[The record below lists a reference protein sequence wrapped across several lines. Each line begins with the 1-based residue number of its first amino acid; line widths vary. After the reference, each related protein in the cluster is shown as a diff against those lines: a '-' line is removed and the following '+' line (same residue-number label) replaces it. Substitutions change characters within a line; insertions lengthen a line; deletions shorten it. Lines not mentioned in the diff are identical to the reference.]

1 MSTSY
6 SNAVARRVRFGAL
19 AKFWFVIM
27 SALIVTF
34 AGSVTDAA
42 TRTWTGSGPNGNWT
56 TSLNWTGSIAP
67 SAGDNLVFPAG
78 PSVKTGTNNFPN
90 TTAFASIS
98 IGDNG
103 YTMAGNSITLGTGG
117 ISCDNPI
124 AGYAQ
129 SALNMPFILPAQ
141 RPMTFTGLGDCE
153 LSFFGLISGAG
164 GWQIVSTPGNMGH
177 SGVVQLY
184 DGGNSYAGGTSV
196 ASSYVG
202 ARASGVFGSG
212 PVVMAD
218 ATVTLILYPGT
229 TQANALTAQGGGFN
243 GNGAL
248 SFSGNWSGPITVLNY
263 AGLGSN
269 AVPEMV
275 LSGAL
280 TGDANSLV
288 NAPENTE
295 TAVVTLTGNS
305 PAFLGKLQ
313 PNPGKL
319 NVNAA
324 FPNASADLVNSYKG
338 TTLAGT
344 GSVGGAVTLGPL
356 THLAPGYNGTV
367 GVLSTGSL
375 TLPATSILD
384 IRINGTTPGTNQS
397 QVNVTGSVTLGG
409 TLNVI
414 LQPGYVVPLA
424 ASYTV
429 IANDGVDAVSGTFAG
444 LAEGAAFTA
453 SGVPFVI
460 TYAGGSG
467 NDVVITAQARTL
479 AVAVTGSGV
488 GNVSGTGVAPINCGN
503 GGVVCVQSN
512 PPGAFVTLTA
522 TPNGTS
528 TFTGWTG
535 GGCLL
540 INPCSV
546 FINGSPSVQATFA
559 PTANG
564 PFNLDIDNNTPVTT
578 GPQRAATDGLM
589 ILRYLFGLTGSAIT
603 ANAMGPSPGRAAGLV
618 PAHLANIRPLLDI
631 DGNGQIDALTDGLL
645 IVRYMLGV
653 TGPAL
658 ISGALGPNATRP
670 TASAIQMYLDTYLP
684 P

>member
-1 MSTSY
+1 M
-6 SNAVARRVRFGAL
+6 
-19 AKFWFVIM
+19 
-27 SALIVTF
+27 
-34 AGSVTDAA
+34 
-42 TRTWTGSGPNGNWT
+42 
-56 TSLNWTGSIAP
+56 
-67 SAGDNLVFPAG
+67 
-78 PSVKTGTNNFPN
+78 
-90 TTAFASIS
+90 
-98 IGDNG
+98 
-103 YTMAGNSITLGTGG
+103 
-117 ISCDNPI
+117 
-124 AGYAQ
+124 
-129 SALNMPFILPAQ
+129 
-141 RPMTFTGLGDCE
+141 
-153 LSFFGLISGAG
+153 
-164 GWQIVSTPGNMGH
+164 
-177 SGVVQLY
+177 
-184 DGGNSYAGGTSV
+184 
-196 ASSYVG
+196 
-202 ARASGVFGSG
+202 
-212 PVVMAD
+212 
-218 ATVTLILYPGT
+218 
-229 TQANALTAQGGGFN
+229 
-243 GNGAL
+243 
-248 SFSGNWSGPITVLNY
+248 
-263 AGLGSN
+263 
-269 AVPEMV
+269 
-275 LSGAL
+275 
-280 TGDANSLV
+280 
-288 NAPENTE
+288 
-295 TAVVTLTGNS
+295 
-305 PAFLGKLQ
+305 
-313 PNPGKL
+313 
-319 NVNAA
+319 
-324 FPNASADLVNSYKG
+324 
-338 TTLAGT
+338 
-344 GSVGGAVTLGPL
+344 TLGPL

-564 PFNLDIDNNTPVTT
+564 PFNLDVDNNTPVTT

-670 TASAIQMYLDTYLP
+670 TAPAIQKYLDTYLP